1 MRHPQATQLKVNK
14 WKSSFPPTLIGGK
27 QLAYLAQ
34 NPHTND
40 AFLQYL
46 TRRFTSK
53 YQWRIDRMANET
65 PEQKQRRKEQYE
77 LILKQIPYIQ
87 KAGIPILAGSDAAA
101 LNTYVYPA
109 LSLHE
114 ELVLFQD
121 AGLTPLQ
128 ILQAATING
137 AKFMGK
143 IKENGSIDSGK
154 DADIVILNTNPLQ
167 NIKATQDIYAV
178 VNNGQYFDR
187 KALDALL
194 EKAKQVK
201 QSLDKERGD

>member
-1 MRHPQATQLKVNK
+1 
-14 WKSSFPPTLIGGK
+14 
-27 QLAYLAQ
+27 LAYLTE

-46 TRRFTSK
+46 TKRFTSK

-65 PEQKQRRKEQYE
+65 PEQKQRRKEQYQ
-77 LILKQIPYIQ
+77 LIVQQIPHVQ

-109 LSLHE
+109 QSLHE
-114 ELVLFQD
+114 ELVLFQE

-128 ILQAATING
+128 ILQTATING

-143 IKENGSIDSGK
+143 IKEKGTIDLGK
-154 DADIVILNTNPLQ
+154 DADLLILNTNPLKD
-167 NIKATQDIYAV
+167 IKATQDIFAV

-194 EKAKQVK
+194 EKAKQEK
-201 QSLDKERGD
+201 MRLDKERGE